1 MNKGDGSMIGSGRS
15 ALAARRDMV
24 GGTRIFS
31 RYSLAPVHSRQPV
44 VLIHGMVIASGFYRR
59 ALKRIGNHHRA
70 FAPDLPGYGRSDKPE
85 NLPRID
91 DQADVLAAW
100 MDRLGLKDA
109 VVAGVSLGSQFASA
123 LAARRPDLVG
133 GLMLVSPT
141 MDPKVRS
148 TPGALVS
155 WLLESRR
162 ELGML
167 HVALP
172 DYLRTGARRANQT
185 MAMALADRPEDRAPG
200 HEMPTLVVHGE
211 LDRLVSAE
219 WAHDLA
225 SRLPR
230 GRLVQVPGAAH
241 AMNWSSPDEF
251 SRLVVAFATELAAHR
266 PAEHQE
272 IAA

>member
-172 DYLRTGARRANQT
+172 DYLRTGARRASQT
-185 MAMALADRPEDRAPG
+185 MAMALADRPEDRAGRPRDADAGGPWRARPPRVGGVGARPG
-200 HEMPTLVVHGE
+200 IAAAARPAGPG
-211 LDRLVSAE
+211 A
-219 WAHDLA
+219 
-225 SRLPR
+225 R
-230 GRLVQVPGAAH
+230 GRAR
-241 AMNWSSPDEF
+241 DE
-251 SRLVVAFATELAAHR
+251 LELARRILTAGGR
-266 PAEHQE
+266 VRDRARGPPAG
-272 IAA
+272 